1 MFEPIRWFH
10 PLFDA
15 LFGFDIPFTYR
26 WRLLLLQPISVL
38 TCAMKWVP
46 WIFSRRYSSIHIPL
60 RRRPGQSVRAIVFLP
75 PEGSKSTLETSRGL
89 RPLHLDFHGGGF
101 IGGNPEHDAEFCS
114 ALSDELGAVVVSAT
128 YHFAPRYT
136 FPVANEDAQDVA
148 AFLTEN
154 AERLWKADPRVLTV
168 SGFSA
173 GGNLALGVAQGL
185 AGTDYNVKGSVT
197 FYAPVNIFLYSNQV
211 DLRKP
216 PTEKPAPIDKP
227 DPLEVLKPLFDA
239 YSGPV
244 RTTNME
250 NPLMNPI
257 LADITTLPPKMA
269 FVVPKIDIL
278 YEEQMLMIERLKRET
293 EQLNTPARTVTTG
306 ADSESIS
313 AEQTH
318 HTPTN
323 KDVHQIRHLEFP
335 DGFHGWLEIPEA
347 AIGNTDKKKAFA
359 FAFDFL
365 KDVYQSHA

>member
-1 MFEPIRWFH
+1 MIEPIRWLH

-26 WRLLLLQPISVL
+26 WRLLILQPISIL
-38 TCAMKWVP
+38 TCGMKWLP
-46 WIFSRRYSSIHIPL
+46 WVFSRRYFSIQIPL

-75 PEGSKSTLETSRGL
+75 PEGSKSSMESSRGL

-114 ALSDELGAVVVSAT
+114 ALSDEVGAVVVSAT

-148 AFLTEN
+148 TFLIEN
-154 AERLWKADPRVLTV
+154 AEHLWKADPRVLTV

-185 AGTDYNVKGSVT
+185 AGTDYSVKGSVT
-197 FYAPVNIFLYSNQV
+197 FYAPV

-216 PTEKPAPIDKP
+216 PTEKPAPNDKP

-239 YSGPV
+239 YPS
-244 RTTNME
+244 RARAKNME

-278 YEEQMLMIERLKRET
+278 YEEQMLMIGRLKAEY
-293 EQLNTPARTVTTG
+293 EQLNTTTGASTTG
-306 ADSESIS
+306 ADSESILG
-313 AEQTH
+313 QR
-318 HTPTN
+318 TN
-323 KDVHQIRHLEFP
+323 NILANTNVYQISHLEFP
-335 DGFHGWLEIPEA
+335 EGFHGWLEVPEA
-347 AIGNTDKKKAFA
+347 AIGNKDKNKAFSY
-359 FAFDFL
+359 AFDFL
-365 KDVYQSHA
+365 KGVYQNQV

>member
-1 MFEPIRWFH
+1 
-10 PLFDA
+10 
-15 LFGFDIPFTYR
+15 
-26 WRLLLLQPISVL
+26 
-38 TCAMKWVP
+38 MKWVP
-46 WIFSRRYSSIHIPL
+46 WMFSRRYSSIQIPL

-75 PEGSKSTLETSRGL
+75 AEGSKSTLETSRGL

-114 ALSDELGAVVVSAT
+114 ALSFESGAVVVSAT

-185 AGTDYNVKGSVT
+185 AGTDYSVKGSVT
-197 FYAPVNIFLYSNQV
+197 FYAPV

-216 PTEKPAPIDKP
+216 PTEKPAPNDKP

-278 YEEQMLMIERLKRET
+278 HEEQMSMIERLKTET
-293 EQLNTPARTVTTG
+293 EQLNTTAGIVTTG
-306 ADSESIS
+306 ADSKSTS
-313 AEQTH
+313 GQQTH
-318 HTPTN
+318 NTLTR
-323 KDVHQIRHLEFP
+323 KDVYQISYLEFP
-335 DGFHGWLEIPEA
+335 QGFHGWLEIPEA
-347 AIGNTDKKKAFA
+347 AIGNKDKKKAFA

-365 KDVYQSHA
+365 KDVYQSHT